1 MMNPTRHCFIIS
13 AVIAAAIAS
22 AQARAEK
29 PNIVLIFTDDQGYGD
44 LGCYGSP
51 NIETPNIDRMAA
63 EGIRLTSFYAAPYC
77 GPSRA
82 QLMTGCYPPRVSH
95 ATNQLPSS
103 REGLNPD
110 EITIAEILK
119 GAGYATKH
127 IGKWHLGDA
136 KPFLP
141 TSQGFDSYFGIP
153 YSNDMWRYH
162 PRMPIQEN
170 EGKLMKSIRQ
180 RAAYTGFAG
189 QGSYYKPDEL
199 LDNDLALYRNEEMI
213 GSNPDQRQLTARYTS
228 EALKFI
234 ESNKDKPFFLYLAH
248 SMPHVPLFVSDKYRG
263 KSPRGLYGDVIMEI
277 DWSTG
282 QILDKLKA
290 LNLDEKTLV
299 VFTSDNGPWGSYGID
314 GGSAGPLRGSKG
326 STFEG
331 GMRVPAI
338 FRWPEKIPAEK
349 RSDAIAGTHDL
360 LPTFAAVAGARAP
373 ADRVIDGKDLLPL
386 ISGET
391 EAAPHEYFYY
401 FSGGKVRLL
410 GIRDERWKLH
420 VKIDEG
426 VVRESALYDLGRDVG
441 EKFDR
446 IVDHPDIAKKLKS
459 QAQRF
464 YNEISRNVR
473 PIGRLP

>member
-1 MMNPTRHCFIIS
+1 
-13 AVIAAAIAS
+13 
-22 AQARAEK
+22 
-29 PNIVLIFTDDQGYGD
+29 
-44 LGCYGSP
+44 
-51 NIETPNIDRMAA
+51 
-63 EGIRLTSFYAAPYC
+63 
-77 GPSRA
+77 
-82 QLMTGCYPPRVSH
+82 MTGCYPPRVSH

-103 REGLNPD
+103 REGLHPA
-110 EITIAEILK
+110 EITVAEILK

-162 PRMPIQEN
+162 PKMPIQEN
-170 EGKLMKSIRQ
+170 EDELMKTMRK

-199 LDNDLALYRNEEMI
+199 LDNDLALYRNEEKI
-213 GSNPDQRQLTARYTS
+213 ESNPDQRQLTTRYTS
-228 EALKFI
+228 EALQFI
-234 ESNKDKPFFLYLAH
+234 ESNKDNPFFLYLAY
-248 SMPHVPLFVSDKYRG
+248 SMPHVPLFVSDKHRG

-290 LNLDEKTLV
+290 LNIDEKTLV

-338 FRWPEKIPAEK
+338 FRWPEKIPGGK
-349 RSDAIAGTHDL
+349 RCDAIAGTLDL
-360 LPTFAAVAGARAP
+360 LPTFARVAGAEAP
-373 ADRVIDGKDLLPL
+373 ADRVIDGKSLLPL

-391 EAAPHEYFYY
+391 NESPHEYFYY

-410 GIRDERWKLH
+410 GIRDQRWKLH

-426 VVRESALYDLGRDVG
+426 VVRETELYDLGRDVA
-441 EKFDR
+441 EKFNR

-464 YNEISRNVR
+464 YDEISRNVR